1 MVSRKRSSIL
11 ALSVLRQ
18 IKGTLG
24 RYLAIFAIIA
34 LGVGFFAGL
43 RVSTD
48 AMLRTADDYLKEK
61 KLYDFRLIST
71 LGLTGEDAA
80 AFAGL
85 EGVETALGSVC
96 ADFLCKSGEGNV
108 VFRAHLLTEEMNRAD
123 LVAGRMPQAGN
134 ECLLDGAG
142 QRSILCQLR
151 AGNHRS
157 GPGQA
162 GGLCLPAR
170 RGLRPGPVYRGIPDP
185 GGGGRPLFRRV

>member
-1 MVSRKRSSIL
+1 MRRSSVL

-48 AMLRTADDYLKEK
+48 AMLKTAGDYLREK

-71 LGLTGEDAA
+71 LGFQEEDVA

-85 EGVETALGSVC
+85 EGVETALGSVN
-96 ADFLCKSGEGNV
+96 ADFLCVSAEGGV
-108 VFRAHLLTEEMNRAD
+108 VFRAHLLTEEMNRVD
-123 LVAGRMPQAGN
+123 LLAGR
-134 ECLLDGAG
+134 
-142 QRSILCQLR
+142 
-151 AGNHRS
+151 
-157 GPGQA
+157 
-162 GGLCLPAR
+162 LP
-170 RGLRPGPVYRGIPDP
+170 
-185 GGGGRPLFRRV
+185 